1 MGMSYLFSKMW
12 VWIAIGWMPKWY
24 GQNFDDRL
32 VWCQNTNTRREN
44 SQRQLKCGPC
54 ECCQFESCQCPLS
67 RNQPNECP
75 CARHRRWVW
84 RHHGECVCHQWR
96 FIAMLGKGRMWM
108 SIVFATFCLLQM
120 VYIFTTSHHWQLW
133 LLANRNVKI
142 HVTFDNRLKNVSP
155 PICLSSLSYLIAFSV
170 QFKTELNEWVSSRQ
184 LQQTPVAN
192 TQEHHFIMT
201 WWAIQYCS
209 GTKQIN

>member
-1 MGMSYLFSKMW
+1 MTTYRYSGFQNLPYQIMGMSYLFSKMW

-44 SQRQLKCGPC
+44 SHKQLKCGPC

-84 RHHGECVCHQWR
+84 RHHGECMCHQFR

-133 LLANRNVKI
+133 LLANRNVKNPCNI
-142 HVTFDNRLKNVSP
+142 WQQAKKCVTSNLSLQYLLSDCFFSP
-155 PICLSSLSYLIAFSV
+155 V
-170 QFKTELNEWVSSRQ
+170 
-184 LQQTPVAN
+184 
-192 TQEHHFIMT
+192 
-201 WWAIQYCS
+201 
-209 GTKQIN
+209 